1 MVWGRD
7 YEFSTGKV
15 TAMAMAQRYTMEQ
28 IEAARKK
35 LRSLAVKTVGKTRA
49 EVVELLGNDIRQAV
63 RKGYTLHDIR
73 KLLADVGISVSLA
86 RMRPLISGSD
96 EKDNNKDNNAEIV
109 KKIASV
115 LRCLR
120 LILSQK
126 RIAEFDE
133 V

>member
-1 MVWGRD
+1 
-7 YEFSTGKV
+7 
-15 TAMAMAQRYTMEQ
+15 MAMAQRYTVEQ

-73 KLLADVGISVSLA
+73 KLLADVGVSVSLVQ
-86 RMRPLISGSD
+86 MRPLISGSD
-96 EKDNNKDNNAEIV
+96 KKDNNKDNNAEIV
-109 KKIASV
+109 KKIVSV
-115 LRCLR
+115 LRCLM
-120 LILSQK
+120 LILSK
-126 RIAEFDE
+126 KLIAKSNE

>member
-1 MVWGRD
+1 
-7 YEFSTGKV
+7 
-15 TAMAMAQRYTMEQ
+15 MAMAQRYTVEQ

-73 KLLADVGISVSLA
+73 KLLSDVGISVSLA
-86 RMRPLISGSD
+86 RIRPLISGTD
-96 EKDNNKDNNAEIV
+96 EKGNNAENV

-115 LRCLR
+115 LQCLR

-126 RIAEFDE
+126 RIAESDKI
-133 V
+133 